1 MTVRKNPSGGWLCEL
16 YPNGANGKR
25 IRKKFATKGEA
36 LAYEQHTVQN
46 PWNVA
51 QEDRRTL
58 KELIDSWYRAH
69 GITLKDGLKRQLAMH
84 HAFDC
89 MGEPLARDFDA
100 QMFSRYRE
108 KRLKGD
114 YARSNRVKEVSP
126 RTLNL
131 ELAYF
136 RAVFNELN
144 RLGEWK
150 GENPLKNMR
159 PFRTEEMEMAWLNQE
174 QIALLLSECKRHDNQ
189 DLEAVVKI
197 CLVTGARWGES
208 EGLKKTQLSKCK
220 ITFTKTKGKKN
231 RTVPISREL
240 YDSLVEAKKNVKGQL
255 FGECYGAFR
264 SALERTG
271 IELPAGQLT
280 HVLRHTFASHFMMNG
295 GNILVLQRVL
305 GHTDIKMT
313 MRYAHFAPSHLED
326 AVKLNP
332 LAASGDKMAMEM
344 SNTDNH

>member
-1 MTVRKNPSGGWLCEL
+1 
-16 YPNGANGKR
+16 
-25 IRKKFATKGEA
+25 
-36 LAYEQHTVQN
+36 
-46 PWNVA
+46 
-51 QEDRRTL
+51 
-58 KELIDSWYRAH
+58 
-69 GITLKDGLKRQLAMH
+69 MH
-84 HAFDC
+84 HAFEC

-108 KRLKGD
+108 KRLKGEH
-114 YARSNRVKEVSP
+114 ARSNRVKEVSP

-159 PFRTEEMEMAWLNQE
+159 PFRTEEMEMAWLTHD
-174 QIALLLSECKRHDNQ
+174 QIAQLLGECKRHDHP
-189 DLEAVVKI
+189 DLETVVKI
-197 CLVTGARWGES
+197 CLATGARWSEAES
-208 EGLKKTQLSKCK
+208 LRKSQLAKYK
-220 ITFTKTKGKKN
+220 ITYTNTKGRKN
-231 RTVPISREL
+231 RTVPISKEL
-240 YDSLVEAKKNVKGQL
+240 YDSLPNDKKGRL
-255 FGECYGAFR
+255 FSDCYGAFR
-264 SALERTG
+264 SALERTC

-313 MRYAHFAPSHLED
+313 MRYAHFAPDHLED

-332 LAASGDKMAMEM
+332 LAVSGDKVAVEM
-344 SNTDNH
+344 SNDDNHR

>member
-1 MTVRKNPSGGWLCEL
+1 MAIRKNPAGGWICEL
-16 YPNGANGKR
+16 YPNGAKGKR

-36 LAYEQHTVQN
+36 LAFEQYTVQN
-46 PWNVA
+46 PW
-51 QEDRRTL
+51 QEEKEDRRTL
-58 KELIDSWYRAH
+58 KDLIDSWYSAH

-84 HAFDC
+84 HAFEC

-108 KRLKGD
+108 KRLKGE

-159 PFRTEEMEMAWLNQE
+159 PFRIEEMEMAWLNQE
-174 QIALLLSECKRHDNQ
+174 QIAVLLAECQRHENQ
-189 DLEAVVKI
+189 DLVNVVKI
-197 CLVTGARWGES
+197 CLATGARWS
-208 EGLKKTQLSKCK
+208 EAEQLKKSQLTNFK
-220 ITFTKTKGKKN
+220 ITYINTKGKKN
-231 RTVPISREL
+231 RTVPISKEL
-240 YDSLVEAKKNVKGQL
+240 FNTLPDDRAGRL
-255 FGECYGAFR
+255 FSDCYGAFR

-313 MRYAHFAPSHLED
+313 MRYAHFSPDHLED

-332 LAASGDKMAMEM
+332 LAMSGDKVAVEMA
-344 SNTDNH
+344 DNG

>member
-1 MTVRKNPSGGWLCEL
+1 MTVRKNPEGGWICEL
-16 YPNGANGKR
+16 YPNGAKGKR
-25 IRKKFATKGEA
+25 IRRKFATKGEA
-36 LAYEQHTVQN
+36 LAFEQHTVQH
-46 PWNVA
+46 PW
-51 QEDRRTL
+51 QEEKEDRRTL
-58 KELIDSWYRAH
+58 KELIDSWYSAH

-84 HAFDC
+84 HAFEC

-100 QMFSRYRE
+100 QMLSRYRE
-108 KRLKGD
+108 KRLKGE

-136 RAVFNELN
+136 RAIFNELN

-150 GENPLKNMR
+150 GENPLRNMR
-159 PFRTEEMEMAWLNQE
+159 PFRTEETEMAWLTRE
-174 QIALLLSECKRHDNQ
+174 QIAVLLSACELSDKS
-189 DLEAVVKI
+189 DLEIIVRI
-197 CLVTGARWGES
+197 CLATGARWSEA
-208 EGLKKTQLSKCK
+208 EGLRKSQLSQYK
-220 ITFTKTKGKKN
+220 ITYTNTKGRKN
-231 RTVPISREL
+231 RTVPISKEL
-240 YDSLVEAKKNVKGQL
+240 YESLPKDKKGRL
-255 FGECYGAFR
+255 FNDCYGAFR

-313 MRYAHFAPSHLED
+313 MRYAHFAPDHLED

-332 LAASGDKMAMEM
+332 LAVSGDKMAVEM
-344 SNTDNH
+344 SNRDNS

>member
-1 MTVRKNPSGGWLCEL
+1 MAIRKNPAGGWICEL
-16 YPNGANGKR
+16 YPNGAKGKR

-36 LAYEQHTVQN
+36 LAFEQYTVQN
-46 PWNVA
+46 PW
-51 QEDRRTL
+51 QEEKEDRRTL
-58 KELIDSWYRAH
+58 KDLIDSWYSAH

-84 HAFDC
+84 HVFEC

-108 KRLKGD
+108 KRLKGE

-174 QIALLLSECKRHDNQ
+174 QIAVLLAECQRHENQ
-189 DLEAVVKI
+189 DLVNVVKI
-197 CLVTGARWGES
+197 CLATGARWS
-208 EGLKKTQLSKCK
+208 EAEQLKKSQLTNFK
-220 ITFTKTKGKKN
+220 ITYINTKGKKN
-231 RTVPISREL
+231 RTVPISKEL
-240 YDSLVEAKKNVKGQL
+240 FNTLPDDRAGRL
-255 FGECYGAFR
+255 FSDCYGAFR

-313 MRYAHFAPSHLED
+313 IRYAHFAPDHLED

-332 LAASGDKMAMEM
+332 LAMSGDKVAVEMA
-344 SNTDNH
+344 DNG

>member
-1 MTVRKNPSGGWLCEL
+1 MAVRKNPAGGWICEI
-16 YPNGANGKR
+16 YPNGAKGKR

-36 LAYEQHTVQN
+36 LAYEQHTVRH
-46 PWNVA
+46 PW
-51 QEDRRTL
+51 QEEKEDRRTL
-58 KELIDSWYRAH
+58 KELVDSWYSAH
-69 GITLKDGLKRQLAMH
+69 GITLKDGEKRKLAMH
-84 HAFDC
+84 HAFNC
-89 MGEPLARDFDA
+89 MGEPLVRDFDA

-159 PFRTEEMEMAWLNQE
+159 PFRTEETEMAWLTRE
-174 QIALLLSECKRHDNQ
+174 QIAVLLSACELSEKS
-189 DLEAVVKI
+189 DLEIIVRI
-197 CLVTGARWGES
+197 CLTTGARWSEA
-208 EGLKKTQLSKCK
+208 EGLRKNQLSQYK
-220 ITFTKTKGKKN
+220 ITYTNTKGRKN
-231 RTVPISREL
+231 RTVPISKEL
-240 YDSLVEAKKNVKGQL
+240 YESLPDKKGRL
-255 FGECYGAFR
+255 FSDCYGAFR
-264 SALERTG
+264 SAFERTG

-295 GNILVLQRVL
+295 GNILVLKHVL

-313 MRYAHFAPSHLED
+313 MRYSHFAPDHLED

-332 LAASGDKMAMEM
+332 LAY
-344 SNTDNH
+344 T

>member
-1 MTVRKNPSGGWLCEL
+1 MAIRKNPAGGWICEL
-16 YPNGANGKR
+16 YPNGAKGKR

-36 LAYEQHTVQN
+36 LAFEQYTVQN
-46 PWNVA
+46 PW
-51 QEDRRTL
+51 QEEKEDRRTL
-58 KELIDSWYRAH
+58 KDLIDSWYSAH

-84 HAFDC
+84 HAFEC

-108 KRLKGD
+108 KRLKGE

-159 PFRTEEMEMAWLNQE
+159 PFRTEEMEMAWLNHE
-174 QIALLLSECKRHDNQ
+174 QIAVLLAECQRHENQ
-189 DLEAVVKI
+189 DLVNVVKI
-197 CLVTGARWGES
+197 CLATGARWS
-208 EGLKKTQLSKCK
+208 EAEQLKKSQLTNFK
-220 ITFTKTKGKKN
+220 ITYINTKGKKN
-231 RTVPISREL
+231 RTVPISKEL
-240 YDSLVEAKKNVKGQL
+240 FNTLPDDRAGRL
-255 FGECYGAFR
+255 FSDCYSAFR

-313 MRYAHFAPSHLED
+313 MRYAHFAPDHLED

-332 LAASGDKMAMEM
+332 LAMSGDKVAVEMA
-344 SNTDNH
+344 DNG

>member
-1 MTVRKNPSGGWLCEL
+1 MTVRKNPSGGWICEL
-16 YPNGANGKR
+16 YPNGASGKR

-36 LAYEQHTVQN
+36 LAFEQYTIQT
-46 PWNVA
+46 PWTEDK
-51 QEDRRTL
+51 EDRRTL
-58 KELIDSWYRAH
+58 KELVDSWYSAH
-69 GITLKDGLKRQLAMH
+69 GITLKDGLKRQGSMH

-136 RAVFNELN
+136 RAVFNELM

-150 GENPLKNMR
+150 GENPLKNIR
-159 PFRTEEMEMAWLNQE
+159 PFRTEETEMAFLTGE
-174 QIALLLSECKRHDNQ
+174 QIQQLLNECQHNNE
-189 DLEAVVKI
+189 LLCIVKI
-197 CLVTGARWGES
+197 CLATGARWS
-208 EGLKKTQLSKCK
+208 EAQELKRSQITKYKV
-220 ITFTKTKGKKN
+220 TFTKTKGRKN
-231 RTVPISREL
+231 RTVPISVNLFE
-240 YDSLVEAKKNVKGQL
+240 SLPSKNGRV
-255 FGECYGAFR
+255 FDTDCYGAFR

-313 MRYAHFAPSHLED
+313 MRYAHFAPDHLEETLR
-326 AVKLNP
+326 LNP
-332 LAASGDKMAMEM
+332 LDGSGGKVAIEM
-344 SNTDNH
+344 NISDNS

>member
-1 MTVRKNPSGGWLCEL
+1 MAVRKNSAGGWICEL
-16 YPNGANGKR
+16 YPNGAKGKR

-36 LAYEQHTVQN
+36 LAFEQHTVQN
-46 PWNVA
+46 PWQAEN
-51 QEDRRTL
+51 EDRRTL
-58 KELIDSWYRAH
+58 KELVDSWFSAH

-159 PFRTEEMEMAWLNQE
+159 PFRTEEIEMAWLTQD
-174 QIALLLSECKRHDNQ
+174 QIAMLLSECKRHDNK
-189 DLEAVVKI
+189 DLVTVVKV
-197 CLVTGARWGES
+197 CLATGARWSEAES
-208 EGLKKTQLSKCK
+208 LKKSQLSEYK

-231 RTVPISREL
+231 RTVPISQEL
-240 YDSLVEAKKNVKGQL
+240 YRVLAEDKKAKL
-255 FGECYGAFR
+255 FNDCYGAFR
-264 SALERTG
+264 AALERTG

-313 MRYAHFAPSHLED
+313 MRYAHFAPEHLED

-332 LAASGDKMAMEM
+332 LAKSGDKMAI
-344 SNTDNH
+344 

>member
-1 MTVRKNPSGGWLCEL
+1 MAIRKNPGGGWICEL
-16 YPNGANGKR
+16 YPNGASGKR

-36 LAYEQHTVQN
+36 LAFEQYTIQT
-46 PWNVA
+46 PWTEEK
-51 QEDRRTL
+51 EDRRTL
-58 KELIDSWYRAH
+58 KTLVDSWYSAH
-69 GITLKDGLKRQLAMH
+69 GITLKDGLRRQGAMH
-84 HAFDC
+84 HAFEC

-136 RAVFNELN
+136 RAVFNELT

-150 GENPLKNMR
+150 GENPLKNIR
-159 PFRTEEMEMAWLNQE
+159 PFRTEETEMAFLTRE
-174 QIALLLSECKRHDNQ
+174 QIQHLLNECQHNDE
-189 DLEAVVKI
+189 LLCIVKI
-197 CLVTGARWGES
+197 CLATGARWS
-208 EGLKKTQLSKCK
+208 EAQGLKKSQVTKYK
-220 ITFTKTKGKKN
+220 VTFTKTKGRKN
-231 RTVPISREL
+231 RTVPISVNL
-240 YDSLVEAKKNVKGQL
+240 YEGLPEAKSLL
-255 FGECYGAFR
+255 FNSDCYGAFR

-313 MRYAHFAPSHLED
+313 MRYAHFAPDHLEETLR
-326 AVKLNP
+326 LNP
-332 LAASGDKMAMEM
+332 LDGSGGEMAIEM
-344 SNTDNH
+344 NISDNP

>member
-1 MTVRKNPSGGWLCEL
+1 MTVRKNPAGGWICEL
-16 YPNGANGKR
+16 YPNGAKGKR

-36 LAYEQHTVQN
+36 LAFEQHTVQN
-46 PWNVA
+46 PW
-51 QEDRRTL
+51 QEEKEDRRTL
-58 KELIDSWYRAH
+58 KALIDSWYSAH

-84 HAFDC
+84 HAFEC

-114 YARSNRVKEVSP
+114 FARSNRVKEVSP

-150 GENPLKNMR
+150 GENPLKNIR
-159 PFRTEEMEMAWLNQE
+159 PFRTEEMEMAWLTHD
-174 QIALLLSECKRHDNQ
+174 QILLLLGECRRHDNPY
-189 DLEAVVKI
+189 LESVVKI
-197 CLVTGARWGES
+197 CLATGARWS
-208 EGLKKTQLSKCK
+208 EAERLRKSQLAKYK
-220 ITFTKTKGKKN
+220 ITYTNTKGRRN
-231 RTVPISREL
+231 RTVPISKEL
-240 YDSLVEAKKNVKGQL
+240 YESLPYDKKGQL
-255 FGECYGAFR
+255 FSDCYSAFR
-264 SALERTG
+264 SALEKTG

-313 MRYAHFAPSHLED
+313 MRYAHFAPDHFEEVL
-326 AVKLNP
+326 KLNP
-332 LAASGDKMAMEM
+332 LA
-344 SNTDNH
+344 